1 MNGALLNN
9 WNSVADYEAAGWTGY
24 VASDQTN
31 VVKNKISF
39 SNDGKVSTVDS
50 NGVTKSGTYA
60 TESGTNIITFSG
72 ISPTFPIGS
81 SWASVST
88 TEENQ
93 WKIVKTA
100 KTGNVVTDIWFG
112 KRDPSKS
119 EYMVFHFV
127 LN

>member
-1 MNGALLNN
+1 ML
-9 WNSVADYEAAGWTGY
+9 
-24 VASDQTN
+24 
-31 VVKNKISF
+31 VKNKISF